1 MGTALRCV
9 RDCMP
14 RALDIISHPMP
25 DMQLELNDP
34 AMMRVLLDTP
44 TMQRWE
50 ILRRAQRSF
59 SAAELADAS
68 KSTIVETQKSLD
80 WLAEARLVLVKP
92 ASARRR
98 DITYCAAM
106 ERLFLRWDR
115 NNPADIAAWRA
126 VEDFTR
132 AHSRQVVDEAARRP
146 GAEMFAPNNY
156 GGSISVML
164 TDEDAAKVREAFR
177 SAYAVLAEA
186 DQRARGR
193 AGSSTVHPYH
203 VAFDLKRL
211 WEPQPPMAEF
221 FVIEATS
228 LEKDRKVLLSAASK
242 VLSPREFQIA
252 KLLEAGRSRPA
263 IAAELGLTPNTV
275 ASLSKVIYRKLG
287 IRSRAEL
294 AARMRLG

>member
-1 MGTALRCV
+1 MGTALRRV
-9 RDCMP
+9 RNYMP
-14 RALDIISHPMP
+14 RALDMISHPMS

-34 AMMRVLLDTP
+34 AMLRVLLDTA

-59 SAAELADAS
+59 SAAELAEVS

-92 ASARRR
+92 ASTRHRH
-98 DITYCAAM
+98 ITYRAAM

-126 VEDFTR
+126 VEEFMR
-132 AHSRQVVDEAARRP
+132 AHSRQVVDDAARRP
-146 GAEMFAPNNY
+146 GAEMFAPKNY

-164 TDEDAAKVREAFR
+164 TEEDAAKVREAFR
-177 SAYAVLAEA
+177 AAYAVLAEA

-193 AGSSTVHPYH
+193 ASFSTAHPYH

-221 FVIEATS
+221 FVIEATI
-228 LEKDRKVLLSAASK
+228 LETDRKVLLASARRL
-242 VLSPREFQIA
+242 LSPREFQIA
-252 KLLEAGRSRPA
+252 KLLEAGRSRPE

-275 ASLSKVIYRKLG
+275 ASLGKVIYRKLG
-287 IRSRAEL
+287 VSSRAEL